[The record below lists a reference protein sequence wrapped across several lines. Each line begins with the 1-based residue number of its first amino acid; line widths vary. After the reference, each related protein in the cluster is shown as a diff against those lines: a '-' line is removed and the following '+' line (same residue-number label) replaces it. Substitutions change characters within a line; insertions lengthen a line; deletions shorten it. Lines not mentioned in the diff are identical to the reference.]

1 MVSFVKPEDS
11 YKEHEFLASIEEEIY
26 QELGIPYQKM
36 LICSGDL

>member
-11 YKEHEFLASIEEEIY
+11 YKEHELLVEIEEEIL
-26 QELGIPYQKM
+26 QDLGIPYQKM